1 MKKLCAIRD
10 VCRSIADYENK
21 FQKVFSMCLNEGMI
35 LCCLKESRLSSGEIA
50 EQINLTCSNTSKL
63 IRSVE
68 EKGYI
73 KRVLGDKDKRQ
84 MYFVLTKEGK
94 KILNDIEERDLEIS
108 YPLSRIID
116 LQNK

>member
-10 VCRSIADYENK
+10 VCRSISDYENK
-21 FQKVFSMCLNEGMI
+21 FQKDFSMCLNEAMI

-50 EQINLTCSNTSKL
+50 DEISLTCSNTSKL

-94 KILNDIEERDLEIS
+94 KILNEIEERDLEIS
-108 YPLSRIID
+108 YPLSLIID

>member
-1 MKKLCAIRD
+1 
-10 VCRSIADYENK
+10 
-21 FQKVFSMCLNEGMI
+21 I

-94 KILNDIEERDLEIS
+94 KMLSDIEERDLEIS

-116 LQNK
+116 LQK

>member
-1 MKKLCAIRD
+1 MIRD
-10 VCRSIADYENK
+10 VCRSITGYENK
-21 FQKVFSMCLNEGMI
+21 FQQNFSMCLNEGMI

-63 IRSVE
+63 IRAVE

-94 KILNDIEERDLEIS
+94 KMLNDIEERDIEVS
-108 YPLSRIID
+108 YPLSLMID
-116 LQNK
+116 LQKK